1 VAALPTQRRPL
12 QRVDNWMATY
22 RAFFA
27 DRFDRLEEHLSSLT
41 DATPADHPEETT
53 R

>member
-1 VAALPTQRRPL
+1 
-12 QRVDNWMATY
+12 MATY

-27 DRFDRLEEHLSSLT
+27 DRFDRLEEHLKTLT
-41 DATPADHPEETT
+41 DTTHPDHPKETT